1 LGVKNRLVLSDAAWE
16 RMAPLI
22 IGRPDQKGST
32 GRDNRMFVETLRAT
46 DTTPRVFQMPYEAG
60 EMLCFSVYDIDKR
73 IFVWAGKSNP
83 DATIL
88 SPDHTARIDFLLRY
102 DDQYE
107 LVRDAD
113 LRSDVECCPRFRQ
126 IANNT
131 TYRHI
136 AEPDQTSVYNPVTLG
151 LSRFRKVDDRHLG
164 RPLIGPVRAQLTSV
178 ALRLH

>member
-1 LGVKNRLVLSDAAWE
+1 MIAIRTMRGEGA
-16 RMAPLI
+16 
-22 IGRPDQKGST
+22 GS
-32 GRDNRMFVETLRAT
+32 RR
-46 DTTPRVFQMPYEAG
+46 RV
-60 EMLCFSVYDIDKR
+60 
-73 IFVWAGKSNP
+73 FVWAGKSNP

-88 SPDHTARIDFLLRY
+88 SPDHAAQIDFLQRY

-136 AEPDQTSVYNPVTLG
+136 AEPDQTGV
-151 LSRFRKVDDRHLG
+151 
-164 RPLIGPVRAQLTSV
+164 
-178 ALRLH
+178 

>member
-1 LGVKNRLVLSDAAWE
+1 MEGRLD
-16 RMAPLI
+16 
-22 IGRPDQKGST
+22 
-32 GRDNRMFVETLRAT
+32 VETSNRPCGRISRSLAFAATGKGEAWTRHSKGPKPLRR
-46 DTTPRVFQMPYEAG
+46 TPMSNSPTRRERPPVLNPLNRRIRTRMSGGVGGGSREVSPYP
-60 EMLCFSVYDIDKR
+60 D
-73 IFVWAGKSNP
+73 WAGKSNP

-88 SPDHTARIDFLLRY
+88 SPDHAARIDFLLRY

-136 AEPDQTSVYNPVTLG
+136 AEPDQTGV
-151 LSRFRKVDDRHLG
+151 
-164 RPLIGPVRAQLTSV
+164 
-178 ALRLH
+178 